1 MSEETLVESTTG
13 ELVSEEK
20 PETLTGTPIEF
31 IGDVRLD
38 VSVELGRTELSID
51 QLLKLQKGGIIE
63 LTKLSEEPL
72 DLRVNGRLMARGE
85 AVIVNEMFGTRI
97 TQILNP
103 DGHEGI

>member
-1 MSEETLVESTTG
+1 MSDQISENGQEEEHTRSGATENKTG
-13 ELVSEEK
+13 S
-20 PETLTGTPIEF
+20 PIEF
-31 IGDVRLD
+31 INDVKLD
-38 VSVELGRTELSID
+38 VAVELGRTELSIN

-103 DGHEGI
+103 DGEDAI

>member
-1 MSEETLVESTTG
+1 MSEQIANDGL
-13 ELVSEEK
+13 EEGN
-20 PETLTGTPIEF
+20 LRTGTPESRGGWPIEF
-31 IGDVRLD
+31 INDVKLD
-38 VSVELGRTELSID
+38 VAVELGRTELSID

-103 DGHEGI
+103 DGEDAI

>member
-1 MSEETLVESTTG
+1 MSEQISENGQEEEHSRSRTLEAQGGS
-13 ELVSEEK
+13 
-20 PETLTGTPIEF
+20 PIEF
-31 IGDVRLD
+31 INDVKLD
-38 VSVELGRTELSID
+38 VAVELGRTELSID

-103 DGHEGI
+103 DGEDAI

>member
-1 MSEETLVESTTG
+1 MSEQISENGLDEENTRTG
-13 ELVSEEK
+13 N
-20 PETLTGTPIEF
+20 PEGHGGSPIEF
-31 IGDVRLD
+31 INDVKLD
-38 VSVELGRTELSID
+38 VAVELGRTELSID

-63 LTKLSEEPL
+63 LSKLSEEPL

-103 DGHEGI
+103 DGENAI